1 MIKDTCFWLWP
12 SVFIFYFMVDSG
24 VHVTAVVLVSSAY
37 LEAERIGG
45 KVRGDPASTRYVHYQ
60 RLLCETR
67 CQICDSAHRLCQNPH
82 FEHVV

>member
-1 MIKDTCFWLWP
+1 MIKDTCLCLSP

-37 LEAERIGG
+37 LPAEKIGG
-45 KVRGDPASTRYVHYQ
+45 KVRGDPASTSHVHYQ
-60 RLLCETR
+60 MLCETQ